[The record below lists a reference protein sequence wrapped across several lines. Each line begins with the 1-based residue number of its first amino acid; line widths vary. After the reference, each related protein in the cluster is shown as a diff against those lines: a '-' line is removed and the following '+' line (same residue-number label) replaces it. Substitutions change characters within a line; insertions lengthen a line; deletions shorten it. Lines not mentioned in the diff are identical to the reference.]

1 MTRTTLKR
9 AFRDSLPILAG
20 YLALGMG
27 FGVMLQSKG
36 YSFWWAILMSCTM
49 FAGSGQ
55 YAGVDFLASGASI
68 LTTAV
73 MTFIINARN
82 FFYGFSLLDKYKGA
96 GILKPYMIFGLTDE
110 TYSIVCS
117 AQLDENINPKKY
129 YFFLTA
135 LNHSY
140 WITGC
145 TLGAVLGEFLPF
157 DSKGIDF
164 AMTALFIVIMVEQ
177 WMSTKEHL
185 PALLG
190 IATTV
195 LCLVIFGADMFIIP
209 SMVLIASELL
219 LFRKKLDKTDSDESG
234 VSGGD

>member
-73 MTFIINARN
+73 MTFIINARH

-145 TLGAVLGEFLPF
+145 KGASSGSARNCHNRVVPRYLRRGHVHYPEHGFNCLGA
-157 DSKGIDF
+157 F
-164 AMTALFIVIMVEQ
+164 A
-177 WMSTKEHL
+177 
-185 PALLG
+185 
-190 IATTV
+190 
-195 LCLVIFGADMFIIP
+195 
-209 SMVLIASELL
+209 
-219 LFRKKLDKTDSDESG
+219 
-234 VSGGD
+234 VSQKAR